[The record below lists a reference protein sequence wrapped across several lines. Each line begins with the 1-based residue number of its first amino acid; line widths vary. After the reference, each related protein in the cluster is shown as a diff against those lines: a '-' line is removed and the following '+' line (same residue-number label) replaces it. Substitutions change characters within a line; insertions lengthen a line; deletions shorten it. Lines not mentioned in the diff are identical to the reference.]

1 MRRLSPHSLI
11 VLSIGFHLYGAEGA
25 APAFNQLSLEELMEV
40 EVTSVSRRPERQS
53 QAPSAIQVVRGG
65 DIRRFGATS
74 IPEALR
80 LASNL
85 HVAQV
90 DARGWAISARGFN
103 TTTTNKMLVMID
115 GRTVYTPLFAG
126 VFWDAQDTLLADV
139 DRIEVVSGPGG
150 TLWGANA
157 VNGVINVLSK
167 HASETQGL
175 YAEGGAGV
183 ELRSFGA
190 VRYGG
195 ALSEDLHYRI
205 YTKYLNRDDAL
216 TAAGARSSD
225 GWDAIQG
232 GYRLDWDL
240 STTGLLTLQGDLY
253 DSPIEQPD
261 TDADLAMSGGNLMT
275 RWSQNLSERS
285 NVQLQLYYDHTSR
298 DIPNSIAE
306 ELDTYDVDFQHGL
319 QIDARNKAMWG
330 LGYRLIDDHI
340 DNPAT
345 LAFLPTDVTREWF
358 TGFVQDEI
366 AVVHDALYLT
376 LGTKVE
382 HNDYTGFEFQP
393 SGRFTWMPLPNHTIW
408 GAVSRAVRTPSRIDT
423 DFFAPRDPPHTQLQ
437 GGPDF
442 ISETVWAY
450 ELGHR
455 VQPDE
460 RTSVSLSLFYNDYD
474 HLRSVQQVNPP
485 AALPFVIENG
495 LNAQSYGGEAT
506 IDTEIRPWWHLHAGY
521 TAMRVRFWRDP
532 GSTDTSNGASEGSDP
547 KHIATLR
554 CSFELP
560 WGIFLG
566 VSGRYV
572 SELESRDVP
581 DYGELDA
588 RLAWSPWNSLE
599 LSVVGQNL
607 LHDEHA
613 EFGSPATRSQIQRS
627 VYGKAVWTF

>member
-1 MRRLSPHSLI
+1 MRRFSPHILLAS
-11 VLSIGFHLYGAEGA
+11 GFTFTLYGAEEELL
-25 APAFNQLSLEELMEV
+25 AFNRLSLEELMEV

-53 QAPSAIQVVRGG
+53 QAPSAIQVVSGG

-85 HVAQV
+85 HVAQI

-103 TTTTNKMLVMID
+103 GSTANKMLVMID
-115 GRTVYTPLFAG
+115 GRTVYTPLYSG

-157 VNGVINVLSK
+157 VNGVISVVSK
-167 HASETQGL
+167 PARETQGL
-175 YAEGGAGV
+175 YAEGGAGS

-225 GWDAIQG
+225 GWDAVQG

-240 STTGLLTLQGDLY
+240 STTGLVTLQGDLY

-261 TDADLAMSGGNLMT
+261 TDADLAMSGGNLLT
-275 RWSQNLSERS
+275 RWSQNLSEHS
-285 NVQLQLYYDHTSR
+285 HVQLQLYYDHTSR
-298 DIPNSIAE
+298 DIPASIAE
-306 ELDTYDVDFQHGL
+306 ELDTYDADFQHSV

-366 AVVHDALYLT
+366 AVVHDRLYLT
-376 LGTKVE
+376 LGSKVE
-382 HNDYTGFEFQP
+382 HNDYTGFEVQP
-393 SGRFTWMPLPNHTIW
+393 SGRFAWMPLPNHTIW

-423 DFFAPRDPPHTQLQ
+423 EFFAPRDPPHTVLQ

-442 ISETVWAY
+442 VSETVWAY

-485 AALPFVIENG
+485 AATPVVIENG
-495 LNAQSYGGEAT
+495 LNAQSYGCEAT
-506 IDTEIRPWWHLHAGY
+506 LDTEIRPWWHLHAGY

-572 SELESRDVP
+572 AELESRDVP